1 MELQSRQEL
10 VGSMWRSICAD
21 LENRRAAIHAE
32 ITAYPTPIPACDAD
46 FNYLLEERAKI
57 LHEMDIAS
65 SAARTRE
72 DSGQAAVAIEQ
83 FIARSKHI
91 SEKTRHNLERELTV
105 CRSRAKQ

>member
-1 MELQSRQEL
+1 MELESRQEL
-10 VGSMWRSICAD
+10 VRSMWRSICAD

-32 ITAYPTPIPACDAD
+32 ITAYPMPIPACDAD
-46 FNYLLEERAKI
+46 FNHLLEERAKI
-57 LHEMDIAS
+57 LDEMDIAS
-65 SAARTRE
+65 TASRKRE

>member
-1 MELQSRQEL
+1 
-10 VGSMWRSICAD
+10 MWRSICAD

-46 FNYLLEERAKI
+46 FNHLLEERAKI
-57 LHEMDIAS
+57 LDEMDIAS
-65 SAARTRE
+65 TASRKRE